1 MADVRITA
9 LAAAS
14 SLNDSDVLHGV
25 QAADNKDRKFSLADL
40 KTYVGG
46 GGGGGTVSSVTA
58 GAGLAN
64 SGTATDPII
73 DVGGGTGITVNANN
87 IAVDR
92 TTVNTWYAPFASP
105 AFTGTPTAPTAT
117 AGTSTTQLATTAFVA
132 AAVTAGTPA
141 ASETVQ
147 GIVELATAAET
158 TTGTDNTRAVHPAG
172 LKVELDKKANLASP
186 ALTGTPTAPTA
197 TAGTSTTQLATTAF
211 VTAAT
216 PNSSE
221 TVRGLVE
228 LATAAETTTGTDTT
242 LAVHPA
248 GLKVELD
255 KKANLASPTF
265 TGTPAGPTATAGTST
280 TQLATTA
287 FVAAAITAI
296 PAASETVSGRV
307 ELATAA
313 ETTTGTDNTRAVH
326 PKGLKVELDKKANLA
341 SPTFTGTPAAPTA
354 TAGTN
359 TTQVATTAFVTAAIT
374 AIPAASETVRGR
386 VELATAAETTTGT
399 DNTRAVHP
407 AGLRVELLKKLNLTG
422 GALTGR
428 VSSTERTI
436 TAGAFDMATG
446 NFWTCGAIAIPN
458 PTNAVAATSG
468 LIRLTAAPTGWGGNF
483 KHAGGAA
490 PAPTAF
496 PAIVPFFVQSATT
509 ILVGKPVEGMA

>member
-1 MADVRITA
+1 MADVRVTQ
-9 LAAAS
+9 LPAAT
-14 SLNDSDVLHGV
+14 SLDDADVLHGV
-25 QAADNKDRKFSLADL
+25 QNSDAKDKKFSLSDVKA
-40 KTYVGG
+40 YVTA
-46 GGGGGTVSSVTA
+46 GGGGTVSSVTA

-64 SGTATDPII
+64 SGTAADPII
-73 DVGGGTGITVNANN
+73 DVGGGNGITVNTDN
-87 IAVDR
+87 IAIDR
-92 TTVNTWYAPFASP
+92 TTVDTWYAPFASP

-158 TTGTDNTRAVHPAG
+158 TTGTDTTRAVHPAG
-172 LKVELDKKANLASP
+172 LKVELDKKSNLASP
-186 ALTGTPTAPTA
+186 TFTGTPVAPTA
-197 TAGTSTTQLATTAF
+197 TAGTNTTQLATTAF
-211 VTAAT
+211 VT
-216 PNSSE
+216 
-221 TVRGLVE
+221 
-228 LATAAETTTGTDTT
+228 
-242 LAVHPA
+242 
-248 GLKVELD
+248 
-255 KKANLASPTF
+255 
-265 TGTPAGPTATAGTST
+265 
-280 TQLATTA
+280 
-287 FVAAAITAI
+287 AAITAI

-313 ETTTGTDNTRAVH
+313 ETTAGTDNIRAVH
-326 PKGLKVELDKKANLA
+326 PAGLKVELDKKANLA

-422 GALTGR
+422 GNMTGS
-428 VSSTERTI
+428 VTATERTV
-436 TAGAFDMATG
+436 TAGAFDLATG

-458 PTNAVAATSG
+458 PTNAVAGMSG
-468 LIRLTAAPTGWGGNF
+468 LIRLTAAPTGWGTHF
-483 KHAGGAA
+483 STA
-490 PAPTAF
+490 PAPTVF
-496 PAIVPFFVQSATT
+496 PSIVPFYCESPTSIRLGRA
-509 ILVGKPVEGMA
+509 VGVA

>member
-1 MADVRITA
+1 MADVRVTQ
-9 LAAAS
+9 LPAAT
-14 SLNDSDVLHGV
+14 SLDDADVLHGV
-25 QAADNKDRKFSLADL
+25 QNSDAKDKKFSLSDVKA
-40 KTYVGG
+40 YVTA
-46 GGGGGTVSSVTA
+46 GGGGTVSSVTA

-73 DVGGGTGITVNANN
+73 DVGGGTGITVNTDN
-87 IAVDR
+87 IAIDR
-92 TTVNTWYAPFASP
+92 TTVDTWYAPFASP

-158 TTGTDNTRAVHPAG
+158 TTGTDTTRAVHPAG
-172 LKVELDKKANLASP
+172 LKVELDKKS
-186 ALTGTPTAPTA
+186 
-197 TAGTSTTQLATTAF
+197 
-211 VTAAT
+211 
-216 PNSSE
+216 
-221 TVRGLVE
+221 
-228 LATAAETTTGTDTT
+228 
-242 LAVHPA
+242 
-248 GLKVELD
+248 
-255 KKANLASPTF
+255 NLASPTF
-265 TGTPAGPTATAGTST
+265 TGTPAAPTATAGTNT

-326 PKGLKVELDKKANLA
+326 PAGLKVELDKKANLA

-458 PTNAVAATSG
+458 PTNAVASTSG

-496 PAIVPFFVQSATT
+496 PAIVPFFVQSSTV

>member
-1 MADVRITA
+1 MAVQIVLKNSNVQDREVTAGQLGIGEIALNYHESGPFLQCKDSRDRIWRIGGAVIATNAPDHPARGALWYQDTTNTLRFYTGTNWVTVSTA
-9 LAAAS
+9 S
-14 SLNDSDVLHGV
+14 
-25 QAADNKDRKFSLADL
+25 
-40 KTYVGG
+40 T
-46 GGGGGTVSSVTA
+46 GTLVSSVTA
-58 GAGLAN
+58 GAGTVN
-64 SGTATDPII
+64 GGTVSDIVI
-73 DVGGGTGITVNANN
+73 DVGAGTGIEVNTDDVAIDRATV
-87 IAVDR
+87 D
-92 TTVNTWYAPFASP
+92 TWYAPFASP

-117 AGTSTTQLATTAFVA
+117 AGTSTTQLATTAFVT
-132 AAVTAGTPA
+132 AAVTTGTPD
-141 ASETVQ
+141 ASETVK

-172 LKVELDKKANLASP
+172 LKVELDKKS
-186 ALTGTPTAPTA
+186 
-197 TAGTSTTQLATTAF
+197 
-211 VTAAT
+211 
-216 PNSSE
+216 
-221 TVRGLVE
+221 
-228 LATAAETTTGTDTT
+228 
-242 LAVHPA
+242 
-248 GLKVELD
+248 
-255 KKANLASPTF
+255 NLASPTF

-326 PKGLKVELDKKANLA
+326 PAGLKVELDKKANLA

-422 GALTGR
+422 GNMTGS
-428 VSSTERTI
+428 VTATERTV
-436 TAGAFDMATG
+436 TAGAFDLATG

-458 PTNAVAATSG
+458 PTNAVAGMSG
-468 LIRLTAAPTGWGGNF
+468 LIRLTAAPSGWGGNF
-483 KHAGGAA
+483 ST
-490 PAPTAF
+490 APTPTVF
-496 PAIVPFFVQSATT
+496 PSIVPFYVESATK
-509 ILVGKPVEGMA
+509 IRLGAAVGVA